1 MQDNKTTAI
10 SLMRALRKRDIGR
23 SKNPSLAHFTQ
34 EVLPVL
40 SAVAGPVAGI
50 LAARRAP
57 GLGAAALGGGIAAA
71 GNLPRFMD
79 DIRRSREVAP
89 MLKGNRQQTK
99 NLKTL
104 GLASGAGL
112 GSTVLGGLGAGM
124 KPGRLANLTNAAS
137 WGLLVPAL
145 GTILYQSYKDK
156 QPK

>member
-10 SLMRALRKRDIGR
+10 NLTRALRRRDIR
-23 SKNPSLAHFTQ
+23 QSKNPSLARFTQ

-40 SAVAGPVAGI
+40 SSVAGPVAGV

-57 GLGAAALGGGIAAA
+57 GLGAAALGGGIATA
-71 GNLPRFMD
+71 GNLPRFLG
-79 DIRRSREVAP
+79 DIRRRREGAP
-89 MLKGNRQQTK
+89 MLKGDRQQTQ

-112 GSTVLGGLGAGM
+112 GSSVLGGLGAGM
-124 KPGRLANLTNAAS
+124 KPGRLANLTNAAG
-137 WGLLVPAL
+137 WALLVPAL